1 MCHGRRLQ
9 KSLRMIGDSSTLS
22 VRDMRRHLRLSVIFP
37 PSFGIRPTAAQMT
50 WDKAPYCRSSAAVRS
65 VYVYMIHP
73 LFSHFNPFS
82 TRYAPLYGMYVG
94 SEGYGSGP
102 APPIS
107 ARSASFALPMRR
119 GSLSGMPRQT
129 ARSSE
134 SKVSFPHP
142 SGISLRRARMTSP
155 SSVKY
160 NIDNIRPCG

>member
-9 KSLRMIGDSSTLS
+9 KSLRMVGDSSTLS
-22 VRDMRRHLRLSVIFP
+22 VRDIRRHLRLSVIFP

-50 WDKAPYCRSSAAVRS
+50 LDKTPDCRSIAAVRS

-73 LFSHFNPFS
+73 LFSHFNPFFNKIC
-82 TRYAPLYGMYVG
+82 PLFGMYVG
-94 SEGYGSGP
+94 SEGYGRVP
-102 APPIS
+102 RRRFPPE
-107 ARSASFALPMRR
+107 ARHSPCRCGGALFR
-119 GSLSGMPRQT
+119 GCPDQT

-160 NIDNIRPCG
+160 NIDNIRHCG